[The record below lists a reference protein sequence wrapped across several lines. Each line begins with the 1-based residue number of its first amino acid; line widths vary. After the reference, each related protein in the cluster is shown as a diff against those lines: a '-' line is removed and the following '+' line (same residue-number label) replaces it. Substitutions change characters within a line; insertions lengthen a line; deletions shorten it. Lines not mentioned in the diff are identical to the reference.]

1 MVPWKIVHSASS
13 LLTFMAGLAIF
24 LAPISAITATDYWFV
39 KKRHVDVPSLYR
51 KRARYHYWK
60 GANWRAAVAFLIS
73 VCPNVPG
80 LANAVNPDV
89 SIGTGIRHLY
99 NMNYLWG
106 LFSAAIVYWSL
117 SHFFPARETLL
128 QESILDDRG
137 DVTPSA
143 GGGEYEAYVSSAG
156 SGKDEV
162 EISVEGKKRDFE
174 AV

>member
-1 MVPWKIVHSASS
+1 
-13 LLTFMAGLAIF
+13 MAGLAIF

-39 KKRHVDVPSLYR
+39 KKRHIDVPSLYR

-89 SIGTGIRHLY
+89 RIGTGIRHLY

-137 DVTPSA
+137 DVTPS
-143 GGGEYEAYVSSAG
+143 GGVGEYETYISSAG